1 MHWAISFCFLVEK
14 SLPSHNLAIENMSVS
29 NPVKTI
35 EIQLPDGSSKPWSS
49 DKSFMEF
56 ILEFLPFL
64 KSKAL
69 GVELDGNSFVDLSY
83 KPQATC
89 KVKFLTFQD
98 KDGKEIFHHST
109 AHLLGQAVQRL
120 WKDAKLTVGPVI
132 ETGPGFFYYDI
143 DFAGATITT
152 EDLPLIEAEMA
163 KIVKEGL
170 DVHRSVLS
178 RADAIAKFEKEGEI
192 YKAELIAGFTDDT
205 VSLYGQGEW
214 YDLCRGPHVPNTSLL
229 KAFKLTA
236 ISGAYWKAN
245 KDNKMLTR
253 IYGVSFP
260 SKKELDEYIFQVEEA
275 KKRDHRKLGKE
286 MDLFSFQEEAPGFPF
301 WHPKG
306 TVLWNTLADYIRSEC
321 FQRGYHEIKTP
332 AILNSTLWK
341 KSGHWDNFHENM
353 YFTKIDEEDFAVK
366 PMNCPGCSLV
376 FKHHMHSYREL
387 PIRYMELGT
396 VHRHELSGVLHGLF
410 RVRAFTQ
417 DDAHIFCSQETL
429 QAEVKAIIDFTFDVY
444 RKFGF
449 TEFLTF
455 VATRPEKSQGSDEDW
470 ELATNSLKTAL
481 NDQGL
486 EFGIKEGEG
495 AFYGPKIEFNI
506 KDSLGRLWQCGT
518 IQVDFSMPNRFE
530 LEYTANDG
538 KKHRPVMLH
547 RAIYGS
553 LERFIGILIEHFEG
567 KFPLWLAP
575 VQLRVLTVAEPHSE
589 YATQLA
595 SELTE
600 KGFRVE
606 TELRN
611 DKIGAKIRESILSK
625 VNYIVIIGD
634 KEVAGNL
641 VSIRKRGEETTESMD
656 KNAFFELLSNDL

>member
-152 EDLPLIEAEMA
+152 EDLPLIEAEMS

-170 DVHRSVLS
+170 DVNRSVLS

-245 KDNKMLTR
+245 KVNKMLTR

-353 YFTKIDEEDFAVK
+353 YFTQIDEEDFAVK

-417 DDAHIFCSQETL
+417 DDAHIFCSQQTL

-589 YATQLA
+589 YASQLA

>member
-1 MHWAISFCFLVEK
+1 MEN
-14 SLPSHNLAIENMSVS
+14 SLAFPSLAIDIMSVS

-35 EIQLPDGSSKPWSS
+35 EIQLPDGSSKPWST
-49 DKSFMEF
+49 DQSFQEF

-69 GVELDGNSFVDLSY
+69 GVELDGTTLVDLSY
-83 KPQATC
+83 KPQTNC

-143 DFAGATITT
+143 DFAEEVITT
-152 EDLPLIEAEMA
+152 DHLPKIEAEMA

-170 DVHRSVLS
+170 DVHRSVLT
-178 RADAIAKFEKEGEI
+178 RKDAIAKFEKEGEI

-260 SKKELDEYIFQVEEA
+260 SKKELDDYIFQIEEA

-286 MDLFSFQEEAPGFPF
+286 MDLFSFQDEAPGFPF

-306 TVLWNTLADYIRSEC
+306 TILWNILAEYIRSEC
-321 FQRGYHEIKTP
+321 FQRGYQEIKTP

-341 KSGHWDNFHENM
+341 RSGHWDNFHENM
-353 YFTKIDEEDFAVK
+353 YFTQIDEEDFAVK

-470 ELATNSLKTAL
+470 ELATNSLKTSL
-481 NDQGL
+481 QDNGL

-567 KFPLWLAP
+567 KFPLWLSP
-575 VQLRVLTVAEPHSE
+575 VQMRILTVAEPHSD
-589 YATQLA
+589 YASDLA
-595 SELTE
+595 SELTSQ
-600 KGFRVE
+600 GYRIE
-606 TELRN
+606 TDLRN
-611 DKIGAKIRESILSK
+611 EKIGAKIREAILRK
-625 VNYIVIIGD
+625 VNYLVIIGD
-634 KEVAGNL
+634 KEVAGNT

-656 KNAFFELLSNDL
+656 KNTFFQLLSSDL

>member
-1 MHWAISFCFLVEK
+1 LHWAISFCFLVEK

-152 EDLPLIEAEMA
+152 EDLPLIEAEMS

-170 DVHRSVLS
+170 DVNRSVLS

-245 KDNKMLTR
+245 KVNKMLTR

-353 YFTKIDEEDFAVK
+353 YFTQIDEEDFAVK

-417 DDAHIFCSQETL
+417 DDAHIFCSQQTL

-589 YATQLA
+589 YASQLA

>member
-1 MHWAISFCFLVEK
+1 VEK
-14 SLPSHNLAIENMSVS
+14 SLPSHNLAIEIMSVS

-353 YFTKIDEEDFAVK
+353 YFTQIDEEDFAVK

-589 YATQLA
+589 YASQLA